1 MRYHAQSYKEVLQDL
16 HSSETGLSKEEAAL
30 RLQKYGL
37 NEIKEEKRV
46 SPVKIFLS
54 QFKSFIVGILIIAVL
69 ISLFVHEY
77 IDAAVIGAILILNAI
92 MGFVQEYKA
101 EKSIEALKKMASLKA
116 VVLRDGKE
124 QQIDAKEL
132 VPGDIILLETGE
144 KIPADSRMIE
154 VINLQTQEAALTGES
169 LPVKKEEVT
178 LREATPMADRVNMV
192 FSGTIITAGRGKAV
206 VTSTGMNSEIGK
218 IAELVQK
225 AESPLTPL
233 QKKLKVLGEYLGAAA
248 IIISVIVFFIGS
260 LMGFKTSEIFLISLS
275 MAVAAIPEGLPAV
288 VTMSLSLG
296 TRRMI
301 KRNALIRTLPSVET
315 LGSTTVICTDKT
327 GTLTL
332 NQMTV
337 RKIYAND
344 KIISVTGRGYET
356 AGSFYDEKG
365 KIDSKEIGLLL
376 EIGALCNDA
385 KLSEGNVIGDPTEGA
400 LIVSAAKAGLI
411 KDELEDRFPRLAE
424 IQFSSERK
432 RMSTQHKM
440 NGKDRLLTKGAPD
453 ILLELCD
460 RIYRNG
466 KVERLSR
473 DEKRKILKINE
484 TLAKQAL
491 RVLGFAYK
499 ESGKLEEKEMIFVG
513 LQAMIDPP
521 REEAKEAIKRCKT
534 AGIKVVMITGDHK
547 ITAQAIAHEL
557 GLEGLAIE
565 GRELDEIKDLEEHVE
580 DIAVYARVDPRH
592 KVTILRAL
600 KKKGHIVA
608 MTGDG
613 VNDAPAI
620 KEADIGIAMGI
631 TGTDVTK
638 EASDMILTDDNFASI
653 VNAVEEGRG
662 IYNNI
667 RKFVEYLLSS
677 NIGEIFTIIMALV
690 LFSVEGITLL
700 PLLAIQILWIN
711 LVTDGLPA
719 LALSMDPSEPGIM
732 KLPPRNPK
740 ENIINKSKTIRM
752 FLIGIIMAVGTLVL
766 FNAYNPEANLAYA
779 QTMAFSV
786 LVMFQ
791 MFNVLNRRSDEHSL
805 FKIGFFTN
813 KKLIGAIL
821 ISIILQVIA
830 VHTPMST
837 FFHTVSL
844 TWVDWIWVLLVSSSV
859 LIFDEVYKLIT
870 RRRTKQMQAS

>member
-1 MRYHAQSYKEVLQDL
+1 
-16 HSSETGLSKEEAAL
+16 
-30 RLQKYGL
+30 
-37 NEIKEEKRV
+37 
-46 SPVKIFLS
+46 
-54 QFKSFIVGILIIAVL
+54 
-69 ISLFVHEY
+69 
-77 IDAAVIGAILILNAI
+77 
-92 MGFVQEYKA
+92 
-101 EKSIEALKKMASLKA
+101 
-116 VVLRDGKE
+116 
-124 QQIDAKEL
+124 
-132 VPGDIILLETGE
+132 
-144 KIPADSRMIE
+144 
-154 VINLQTQEAALTGES
+154 
-169 LPVKKEEVT
+169 
-178 LREATPMADRVNMV
+178 
-192 FSGTIITAGRGKAV
+192 
-206 VTSTGMNSEIGK
+206 
-218 IAELVQK
+218 
-225 AESPLTPL
+225 
-233 QKKLKVLGEYLGAAA
+233 
-248 IIISVIVFFIGS
+248 
-260 LMGFKTSEIFLISLS
+260 MGFKTSEIFLISLS